1 MTKMKKTYLKP
12 RQQTISLQAQ
22 LPLAATGEEKM
33 SINREEETSVQFSRG
48 AGTWEDE

>member
-1 MTKMKKTYLKP
+1 MKKTYLKP

-22 LPLAATGEEKM
+22 LPLAATGQDTM
-33 SINREEETSVQFSRG
+33 RVNREDETNAQFSRG